1 MGDAVHGL
9 GAAPPAEHEGEPL
22 APVAPSALPDVLT
35 VEQVAALLRLNR
47 KTVYE
52 MVQRGEIPGVRT
64 CGRAIRA
71 HRDTVIR
78 WLADGQGRSARR
90 KKSR

>member
-1 MGDAVHGL
+1 MGDAAPALLEASVSP
-9 GAAPPAEHEGEPL
+9 ANDETPTSPAPP
-22 APVAPSALPDVLT
+22 LPEVLT
-35 VEQVAALLRLNR
+35 VEQVAALLRVNR

-52 MVQRGEIPGVRT
+52 MVQRNEIPGIRF
-64 CGRAIRA
+64 CGRMIRA

-90 KKSR
+90 KSR